1 MVFGGIEHELLM
13 LNQSTVWSG
22 SRNTTNVNP
31 SAREYLGQMRQLFFE
46 GKYAEGNAV
55 CAKHL
60 CGRED
65 SFGTHLPLAKLR
77 IDQSYPGEGHAAG
90 YQRWLDLPTGV
101 AGVEFSSAGVQF
113 SREVFASNPDQVIAI
128 RLSPS
133 TATLPEPAGLRRCC
147 CNRTRRCT
155 CFLRCRGHGR
165 TVGSEDCAL
174 AADLPWT

>member
-13 LNQSTVWSG
+13 LNESTVWSG

-90 YQRWLDLPTGV
+90 SNGGWTCRPEWR
-101 AGVEFSSAGVQF
+101 ASSFPPLACNF
-113 SREVFASNPDQVIAI
+113 REKYSLRI
-128 RLSPS
+128 R
-133 TATLPEPAGLRRCC
+133 TK
-147 CNRTRRCT
+147 
-155 CFLRCRGHGR
+155 
-165 TVGSEDCAL
+165 
-174 AADLPWT
+174 